1 MLKTIRGRL
10 TSAAIL
16 ILVAAMLISTI
27 TIVSI
32 SSNKLTSEISGEL
45 QLRADKYAS
54 SINTWIESEKF
65 LNKGTAAGI
74 EALGTKNWSPE
85 LLQDI
90 ITTQS
95 QGRDELLNLY
105 FGTAEKE
112 FYQTDPNTSTP
123 DGYDPTQRG
132 WYQAAEAAGE
142 TIVTDPYMDVIIG
155 GMCITVATPV
165 YVDGQLKGVVGA
177 DFTLDTITGIVN
189 SIPYENGEY
198 AFLVDASGN
207 YVIHKNEAYLPGE
220 DFAVE
225 VSSVMPGI
233 VKIVENPGSAVIKK
247 TDYNGKQRYF
257 ATSSIDGCEWAL
269 GIVMPVQNMVGII
282 NEMILIAI
290 VIAVAAVA
298 LGIFVM
304 LKLVGQQLQP
314 LEAMKDFIRQKIVGN
329 QVGRAAKTEVDE
341 IGELIGELEN
351 QFINTIYRTRD
362 ESALI
367 RNKMLDTNNEV
378 GGINGNISEI
388 TAAMKDTGDSIE
400 SQTDSIRDIDETCAA
415 AAQAADALSAE
426 TQSMSERAQ
435 SIISRVK
442 NSVPE
447 ILNNKEHAVAVTHE
461 SRKKLQDA
469 IEGVKVIEQIVDV
482 SQAISDIAS
491 ETNLLA
497 LNASIEAARAGE
509 AGRGFAVVAGEI
521 NNLSSTTG
529 EEIEKVNSLTD
540 EVLKSVRVL
549 SDESNSILTFLNDVV
564 LKDYD
569 YLENLAR
576 HYMDDAGYYAE
587 ISSKLGENAG
597 EVSASMSEVN
607 QVLDSINRTQE
618 DLNSAVHAVNDNL
631 QSITTTSANVSTKT
645 QEVLDS
651 LGTLQDT
658 IGKFNV

>member
-27 TIVSI
+27 TVVGI
-32 SSNKLTSEISGEL
+32 SSKKLTSEISGEL

-54 SINTWIESEKF
+54 YINTWIESEKF

-95 QGRDELLNLY
+95 EGRDELLNLY

-112 FYQTDPNTSTP
+112 FYQTDPNATTP

-142 TIVTDPYMDVIIG
+142 TIVTDPYMDVLIG

-189 SIPYENGEY
+189 SIPYEKGEY

-207 YVIHKNEAYLPGE
+207 YVIHKNDAYLPGE

-233 VKIVENPGSAVIKK
+233 VKIVQNPGSDVIKK
-247 TDYNGKQRYF
+247 ADYDGKQRYF
-257 ATSSIDGCEWAL
+257 ATSAIDGCEWAL
-269 GIVMPVQNMVGII
+269 GIVMPVQNMFGII
-282 NEMILIAI
+282 NQMIVIAI
-290 VIAVAAVA
+290 VIALAAVA
-298 LGIFVM
+298 LGVFVM
-304 LKLVGQQLQP
+304 MKLVGQQLAP

-341 IGELIGELEN
+341 IRELIDELEN

-362 ESALI
+362 ESVLI

-388 TAAMKDTGDSIE
+388 TAAMKNTGDSIE

-415 AAQAADALSAE
+415 AAQAADALSVE

-435 SIISRVK
+435 TIISRVK

-482 SQAISDIAS
+482 SKAISDIAS

-549 SDESNSILTFLNDVV
+549 SDESNSILAFLNDVV

-587 ISSKLGENAG
+587 ISGKIGENAG

-607 QVLDSINRTQE
+607 QVLDSINRAQE
-618 DLNSAVHAVNDNL
+618 DLNTAVHAVNDNL
-631 QSITTTSANVSTKT
+631 QSITTTSANVSNKT

-658 IGKFNV
+658 IGKFNL